1 MTGSTEAIINNKS
14 ADEGD
19 VIHVESRDVGNQDD
33 DNEEGEWGHTHG
45 SGVPLTNLGSERD
58 TPERKFGRLTED
70 DLV

>member
-33 DNEEGEWGHTHG
+33 DIEEGEWGHTHG

-58 TPERKFGRLTED
+58 TPEREFGCLTGD